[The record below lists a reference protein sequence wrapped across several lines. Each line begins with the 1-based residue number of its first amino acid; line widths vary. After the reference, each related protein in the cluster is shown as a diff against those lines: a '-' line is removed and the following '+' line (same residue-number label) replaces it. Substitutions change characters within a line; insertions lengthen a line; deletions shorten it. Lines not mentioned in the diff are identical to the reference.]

1 MRELWA
7 RINWLEKEL
16 SDLKITRYKERRELN
31 EVIFQH
37 ARDITSLEIR
47 LEKLEND

>member
-31 EVIFQH
+31 EVINQH
-37 ARDITSLEIR
+37 AKDIAVLEVKMR
-47 LEKLEND
+47 QLGK